1 LEQVIQEEELSPI
14 VIDLGANRRGEL
26 TEQTLMQMG
35 GQIKW
40 MISQMFAGTPIN
52 AMFRGTKREINSF
65 GSALYREKKY
75 MNSYLR
81 YGLNDSRTYRDKARL
96 ANSVKGFES
105 ATGLTWPFK

>member
-1 LEQVIQEEELSPI
+1 MEQVIQEEELSPI

-52 AMFRGTKREINSF
+52 AMFRGTKEVNSF
-65 GSALYREKKY
+65 GALSIERK
-75 MNSYLR
+75 SIWTLI
-81 YGLNDSRTYRDKARL
+81 
-96 ANSVKGFES
+96 
-105 ATGLTWPFK
+105 